1 MSRQFETSS
10 LSQQL
15 ATHRLLFDGPMGTAL
30 EHAGT
35 LPDSLFEAANATNPS
50 LIKSIHAENVRAGC
64 TILTANTFAANGPAL
79 RRHGVDIPLQD
90 VIAAGVS
97 LAREAS
103 EERVLVAGAIGQI
116 LWSDAGGGSDDSEAY
131 REQIALL
138 RDECVDILAFES
150 FESREAMRS
159 ALIAARHEAPDIP
172 IVAQYRVMAPHDSEV
187 AGWLDRAAA
196 EAFELGADVF
206 GLNCGLAPG
215 GMYPF
220 MRHLRTAFPRVRLV
234 AQPSI
239 GPWQQTDGR
248 YIQTSSPDAF
258 ATYGRRFLKL
268 GIDILGSCCGTT
280 IEHTRALSGAVRM
293 SDVQAASITF
303 PASPRPV
310 AEEVAQGR
318 AAANTRALQPQRGGA
333 FGAQLGRRFV
343 TSVEI
348 NPPGSIDYQKA
359 IAAARRV
366 LDGGATVINTTDGAR
381 ASLRMDNLAFASILQ
396 QELDCEA
403 LLHICGRDRSLLG
416 TVSHLMAAHALG
428 VRSLVLITGD
438 PPKMGTF
445 PSSSPVFDVDS
456 LALLRIVD
464 GLNRGIDPS
473 GKEMGQATTFLCG
486 TGVEPAAADLS
497 REVDRLFRKKEAGA
511 DFVMTQ
517 PVYDDETLLRFLDAA
532 KGIDLPILM
541 GVVPLAS
548 SRNAAFVNANVPGMA
563 IPAHI
568 LRRMELAGNGP
579 EARRE
584 GVAIA
589 IESLRHARAT
599 GAIQGAYIVPPLGF
613 YSSAVRIIDAISA

>member
-1 MSRQFETSS
+1 MSSHFETSS
-10 LSQQL
+10 LSQRL

-35 LPDSLFEAANATNPS
+35 LPGSLFESVNTTNPS
-50 LIKSIHAENVRAGC
+50 LVKAIHAENVRAGC
-64 TILTANTFAANGPAL
+64 AILTTNTFAANSLAL
-79 RRHGVDIPLQD
+79 RRHGIDTSLRD
-90 VIAAGVS
+90 LIAAGVL

-103 EERVLVAGAIGQI
+103 NERVLVAGSIGPVVRTEA
-116 LWSDAGGGSDDSEAY
+116 DGAGADPEVY

-138 RDECVDILAFES
+138 RDERVDLLTFES
-150 FESREAMRS
+150 FESREAMRA
-159 ALIAARHEAPDIP
+159 ALTAARLEAPDLPVIAHYR
-172 IVAQYRVMAPHDSEV
+172 ITASHDGGMTDWLERVAAD
-187 AGWLDRAAA
+187 
-196 EAFELGADVF
+196 AFELGADVF

-220 MRHLRTAFPRVRLV
+220 MRHLREVFPRKRLV

-239 GPWQQTDGR
+239 GPWQQTGGR

-280 IEHTRALSGAVRM
+280 TEHIRALSGAIRM
-293 SDVQAASITF
+293 NDAQADSVTF
-303 PASPRPV
+303 PARSGPTEGSGHV
-310 AEEVAQGR
+310 AEGGPHPPAVK
-318 AAANTRALQPQRGGA
+318 LPRGGA
-333 FGAQLGRRFV
+333 FGSQLGQTFV

-348 NPPGSIDYQKA
+348 NPPSSIDYRKA
-359 IAAARRV
+359 ITAARRV

-403 LLHICGRDRSLLG
+403 LLHVCGRDRSLLG

-428 VRSLVLITGD
+428 VRNLVLITGD

-473 GKEMGQATTFLCG
+473 GKEMDQPTSFLCG

-497 REVDRLFRKKEAGA
+497 YEIDRLFRKKEAGA

-532 KGIDLPILM
+532 KGINLPILM

-548 SRNAAFVNANVPGMA
+548 SRNAEFVNANVPGMR
-563 IPAHI
+563 IPPHV
-568 LRRMELAGNGP
+568 LRRMERAGNGP

-589 IESLRHARAT
+589 IESLQHARTT

-613 YSSAVRIIDAISA
+613 YSSAVSIIEALSV